1 MSRRA
6 GAHSAVFRC
15 TQLRAPILMI
25 LSVFALTWLLGLQH
39 ESLELFFAMASL
51 TPGAPFPRPSTEP
64 VERDASEGPSATG
77 PQAPKESWRA
87 IIDALPDAA
96 LTLDAD
102 GVISHQ
108 NGRLTGLFPEMTVG
122 QAMGQLLRDPDLK
135 TAVEMAPG
143 STKPMVV
150 HLNERVPVPRS
161 IEATITRLELGSDTA
176 RLLVTFR
183 DLTER
188 EKVEKMRAD
197 FVANASH
204 ELRTPLASLK
214 GYIETLQGSA
224 REDEEARDR
233 FLTIMWTQALRMS
246 RLVDDL
252 LSLTRVEMRAHLV
265 PRGTADLNEVAAY
278 VVQSLEP
285 LAKSQDARITLN
297 VLDADALI
305 RADREEIV
313 QALQNLVHNA
323 LKYGRQN
330 GCVEVTV
337 SRQANEDGTRDT
349 FQVSV
354 ADDGPGI
361 AAHHL
366 PRLVE
371 RFYRVNPASSREKG
385 GTGLGLA
392 IVKHIMLR
400 HRGDL
405 KVTSK
410 VGQGS
415 TFTLAFEE
423 LAPAPARKKL

>member
-1 MSRRA
+1 M
-6 GAHSAVFRC
+6 VF
-15 TQLRAPILMI
+15 LVLLIVPI
-25 LSVFALTWLLGLQH
+25 STLTNIPYWPQDT
-39 ESLELFFAMASL
+39 LELFFAMASL
-51 TPGAPFPRPSTEP
+51 TPGSPFPKPSTDAVEQDEFKNP
-64 VERDASEGPSATG
+64 VAAAPSA
-77 PQAPKESWRA
+77 PDESWRA

-108 NGRLTGLFPEMTVG
+108 NELLTGLFPEMTVG
-122 QAMGQLLRDPDLK
+122 QAMGQLLRNPDLK
-135 TAVEMAPG
+135 TAVEMASK
-143 STKPMVV
+143 STKPLVV

-161 IEATITRLELGSDTA
+161 IEATVTGLKLGSGTA
-176 RLLVTFR
+176 NLLVTFR

-188 EKVEKMRAD
+188 ERIEKMRAD

-224 REDEEARDR
+224 RDDEKARDR
-233 FLTIMWTQALRMS
+233 FLAIMWTQALRMS

-265 PRGTADLNEVAAY
+265 PQGTADLNEVAAY
-278 VVQSLEP
+278 VVQALEP
-285 LAKSQDARITLN
+285 LATSQNAVITLN
-297 VLDADALI
+297 LLDADAHI

-313 QALQNLVHNA
+313 QAFQNLVHNA
-323 LKYGRQN
+323 LKYGREN
-330 GCVEVTV
+330 GRVDITV
-337 SRQANEDGTRDT
+337 ARQTSEDGARDT
-349 FQVSV
+349 LTLSV
-354 ADDGPGI
+354 KDDGRGI

-405 KVTSK
+405 TIASK
-410 VGQGS
+410 VGVGS
-415 TFTLAFEE
+415 TFTLAFEQ
-423 LAPAPARKKL
+423 LPQANGDKAI